1 MDWVDC
7 SLLSSVKLESKVYF
21 PRKTQEKDF
30 IGWFLI
36 NGNQLIWNI
45 PKEKDKEMDK
55 LLQVQFEASLL

>member
-30 IGWFLI
+30 TGWFLI